1 MSKTIPAPLLA
12 KYAAAAGTFAQ
23 CITITRLDAVVLR
36 YTSLDVPLVV
46 AGNTYQAAG
55 LNVSGLATSAGLSV
69 NNAELQILP
78 DAALGIVRSELITG
92 KWDHASFTLFAV
104 DWAAPG
110 SDIDTL
116 MTGTLGEVR
125 PGQGIYTVE
134 LRSLAQVLQNPV
146 GANTSK
152 TCRYRLGSTALP
164 QGLCNLA
171 LGPFTK
177 TGTLT
182 SAASR
187 QVFTD
192 TARTEADDYF
202 GDGLFTWTGGA
213 NSGYSEKIKTYAAD
227 TFTLVR
233 PAPFAVVAGDTY
245 SAIAGCRKRTH
256 EDCKVKFNNLLNF
269 GGEPHLPGVDAMLR
283 APETSV

>member
-1 MSKTIPAPLLA
+1 MSKTIPAGLLTH
-12 KYAAAAGTFAQ
+12 YALPWQTLAQ

-55 LNVSGLATSAGLSV
+55 LNVSGLATTAGLAVS
-69 NNAELQILP
+69 NAELQILP
-78 DAALGIVRSELITG
+78 DDALGIVRSELITG
-92 KWDHASFTLFAV
+92 KWDHASFVLFEA
-104 DWAAPG
+104 DWATPANG
-110 SDIDTL
+110 INTL
-116 MTGTLGEVR
+116 MAGTLGEVR
-125 PGQGIYTVE
+125 PARGIYTVE
-134 LRSLAQVLQNPV
+134 LRSLAQVLQNQV
-146 GANTSK
+146 GASTSK

-164 QGLCNLA
+164 AGLCNVA
-171 LGPFTK
+171 LGPFTV

-192 TARTEADDYF
+192 TARAEADDYF
-202 GDGLFTWTGGA
+202 GEGLLTWTGGA
-213 NSGYSEKIKTYAAD
+213 NAGYSEKIKTYAAD

-245 SAIAGCRKRTH
+245 SAIAGCRKRAD
-256 EDCKVKFNNLLNF
+256 EDCRVKFANLLNF

>member
-1 MSKTIPAPLLA
+1 MSKTIPALMLTH
-12 KYAAAAGTFAQ
+12 YGAAAQTLAQ
-23 CITITRLDAVVLR
+23 CITITRTDAVVLR

-55 LNVSGLATSAGLSV
+55 LNVSGLATSSGLSV

-78 DAALGIVRSELITG
+78 DAALGIVRADLITG
-92 KWDHASFTLFAV
+92 KWDHASFTLFETNWKTPT
-104 DWAAPG
+104 DG
-110 SDIDTL
+110 INTL
-116 MTGTLGEVR
+116 MVGALGEVR
-125 PGQGIYTVE
+125 PARGIYTVE

-146 GANTSK
+146 GASTSK
-152 TCRYRLGSTALP
+152 TCRYRLGSVALP

-245 SAIAGCRKRTH
+245 TAIAGCRKRLA
-256 EDCKVKFNNLLNF
+256 EDCIAKFANELNF

-283 APETSV
+283 APVTSV

>member
-1 MSKTIPAPLLA
+1 MSKTIPVGLLA
-12 KYAAAAGTFAQ
+12 HYAAQSQTLAQ
-23 CITITRLDAVVLR
+23 CITITRLDAAVLR

-55 LNVSGLATSAGLSV
+55 LNVSGLATTAGLAVS
-69 NNAELQILP
+69 NAELQILP
-78 DAALGIVRSELITG
+78 DDALGIVRSELITG
-92 KWDHASFTLFAV
+92 KWDHAAFVLFEA
-104 DWAAPG
+104 DWATPANG
-110 SDIDTL
+110 INTL
-116 MTGTLGEVR
+116 MAGTLGEVR
-125 PGQGIYTVE
+125 PARGIYTVE

-146 GANTSK
+146 GASTSK

-164 QGLCNLA
+164 AGLCNVA
-171 LGPFTK
+171 LGPFTV

-192 TARTEADDYF
+192 TARAEADDYF
-202 GDGLFTWTGGA
+202 GEGLLTWTGGA
-213 NSGYSEKIKTYAAD
+213 NAGYSEKIKTYAAD

-245 SAIAGCRKRTH
+245 TAIAGCRKRLP
-256 EDCKVKFNNLLNF
+256 EDCIGKFSNVLNF
-269 GGEPHLPGVDAMLR
+269 GGEAHLPGVDAMLR

>member
-1 MSKTIPAPLLA
+1 MSKSIPAPLLSH
-12 KYAAAAGTFAQ
+12 YAAAGQTIAQ
-23 CITITRLDAVVLR
+23 CITITRTDATVLR
-36 YTSLDVPLVV
+36 FTSLDVALVV
-46 AGNTYQAAG
+46 AGDTYLPAG
-55 LNVSGLATSAGLSV
+55 LNVSGLTTSAGLAVS
-69 NNAELQILP
+69 NAELQILP
-78 DAALGIVRSELITG
+78 DAALGIVRADLLTG
-92 KWDHASFTLFAV
+92 KWDHASFVLFEANRV
-104 DWAAPG
+104 TP
-110 SDIDTL
+110 SDGVNTL

-125 PGQGIYTVE
+125 PARGIYTVE

-146 GANTSK
+146 GASTSR
-152 TCRYRLGSTALP
+152 TCWYRLGSTALP
-164 QGLCNLA
+164 AGLCNLA
-171 LGPFTK
+171 LGPFTV

-202 GDGLFTWTGGA
+202 GEGLLTWTGGA
-213 NSGYSEKIKTYAAD
+213 NAGYSEKIKTYAAD

-245 SAIAGCRKRTH
+245 TAIAGCRKRAD
-256 EDCKVKFNNLLNF
+256 EDCKTKFANLLNF

>member
-1 MSKTIPAPLLA
+1 MKTLPAGLLSH
-12 KYAAAAGTFAQ
+12 YAQQSTTVAQ
-23 CITITRLDAVVLR
+23 CIVITRTDAVVLR
-36 YTSLDVPLVV
+36 FTSLDVALTVS
-46 AGNTYQAAG
+46 GNVYTPCG
-55 LNVSGLATSAGLSV
+55 LNVSGLTMSAGLAV

-78 DAALGIVRSELITG
+78 DPALGITRADLITG
-92 KWDHASFTLFAV
+92 KWDHAAFQLFET
-104 DWAAPG
+104 DSSNPG
-110 SDIDTL
+110 NGINIL
-116 MTGTLGEVR
+116 MSGNLGEVKPAR
-125 PGQGIYTVE
+125 GLFTVE

-146 GANTSK
+146 GATTSK

-164 QGLCNLA
+164 AGLCKLA

-202 GDGLFTWTGGA
+202 GEGLLTWTGGA
-213 NSGYSEKIKTYAAD
+213 NAGYSEKIKTYAAD

-245 SAIAGCRKRTH
+245 SAIAGCRKRAI
-256 EDCKVKFNNLLNF
+256 EDCKTKFNNLLNF
-269 GGEPHLPGVDAMLR
+269 GGEPDLPGVDALLR
-283 APETSV
+283 SPETSV

>member
-1 MSKTIPAPLLA
+1 MSKTIPAGLLTH
-12 KYAAAAGTFAQ
+12 YAQSSQTLAQ

-46 AGNTYQAAG
+46 SGNTYQAAG
-55 LNVSGLATSAGLSV
+55 LNVSGLATSTGLAV
-69 NNAELQILP
+69 GNAELQILP
-78 DAALGIVRSELITG
+78 DDALGIVRSELITG
-92 KWDHASFTLFAV
+92 KWDHAAFTLFEV
-104 DWAAPG
+104 DWATPANG
-110 SDIDTL
+110 INTL
-116 MTGTLGEVR
+116 MVGTLGEVR
-125 PGQGIYTVE
+125 PARGLYTVE

-146 GANTSK
+146 GASTSK

-164 QGLCNLA
+164 AGLCTLA
-171 LGPFTK
+171 LGPFTV

-202 GDGLFTWTGGA
+202 GDGLLTWTGGA

-245 SAIAGCRKRTH
+245 TAIAGCRKRLP
-256 EDCKVKFNNLLNF
+256 EDCAGKFNNVLNF
-269 GGEPHLPGVDAMLR
+269 GGEAHLPGVDAMLR
-283 APETSV
+283 APVTSV